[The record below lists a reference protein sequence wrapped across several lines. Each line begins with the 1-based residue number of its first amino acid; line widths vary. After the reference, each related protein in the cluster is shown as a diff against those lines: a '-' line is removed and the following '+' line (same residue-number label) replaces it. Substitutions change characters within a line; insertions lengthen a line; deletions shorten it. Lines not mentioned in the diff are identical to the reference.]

1 MHRKGGQ
8 AMLNDFKI
16 HHNLTDKQFKEV
28 LLMATEDI
36 KFNRI
41 SFNKKTS
48 LHDTIDILENSIKT
62 LRRC

>member
-1 MHRKGGQ
+1 
-8 AMLNDFKI
+8 MLNDFKKY
-16 HHNLTDKQFKEV
+16 HNLTDKQFKEV

-41 SFNKKTS
+41 GFNKKTS
-48 LHDTIDILENSIKT
+48 LHDTITILENSIKT